1 MKSTFGLVCEG
12 FAMHGNLE
20 VCQLGSGDGA
30 VVEEQAGAK
39 TTAESEAG
47 LSGRGGQEM
56 GGG

>member
-1 MKSTFGLVCEG
+1 
-12 FAMHGNLE
+12 MHGNLE